1 LCGPEINVGRH
12 NPRAVP
18 QCIRVLIMYNTP
30 RPQTA
35 MRFAYLRGAQ
45 AIRADL
51 ESTRK

>member
-1 LCGPEINVGRH
+1 MNVTQA

-18 QCIRVLIMYNTP
+18 MCIRVLILYNTP

-45 AIRADL
+45 AILADL
-51 ESTRK
+51 ESSRE